1 MKIPASLKRFI
12 TPGVLIPAG
21 LAVAGIALIVIGQ
34 IISDQPPTSSLPTLT
49 PPPPRTATPAAT
61 AATASP
67 EATESPDAT
76 ATPARTPL
84 PEGVVASQLQIA
96 AVGINV
102 PVKTS
107 QDAETDDFPPADAAF
122 ILSGGAQ
129 PGSNTNSYIF
139 AHALEHLFKPLWNV
153 RIGDEVLVQMSNGEV
168 LAYRVTEVR
177 PNTPCADPNAEA
189 HPYPPLALQR
199 AGEECDVS
207 WLGDAPEERLT
218 LQTSQGFNR
227 NWGELIVIAEPV
239 S

>member
-1 MKIPASLKRFI
+1 M
-12 TPGVLIPAG
+12 G
-21 LAVAGIALIVIGQ
+21 LAVAGVTLIVLGEVLDTEPQ
-34 IISDQPPTSSLPTLT
+34 SSLPPIAAPT
-49 PPPPRTATPAAT
+49 RTATPAAT
-61 AATASP
+61 PDASP
-67 EATESPDAT
+67 DPTVTPSP
-76 ATPARTPL
+76 TPL
-84 PEGVVASQLQIA
+84 PADVVAVQLQIQ

-102 PVKTS
+102 PVVQS
-107 QDAETDDFPPADAAF
+107 QNLETDDFPPADAAY
-122 ILSGGAQ
+122 ILSGGSQ
-129 PGSNTNSYIF
+129 PGRNTNSYIF

-153 RIGDEVLVQMSNGEV
+153 RIGDEVLIQMSNDLV

-177 PNTPCADPNAEA
+177 PNTPCPDAAAEP

-199 AGEECDVS
+199 AGADCDVS